1 MKYIR
6 VYNYSSSPVILHG
19 MNRDYTVEGRVDEH
33 PMIEDI
39 PEDEVNYINGKSN
52 VFRTGM
58 LRFDDSDTES
68 MMEQLREIKWKETL
82 MTEEDIE
89 DAILHPTTEK
99 LRRIVACNDRA
110 TIERY
115 RAALVRIQNDGVYG
129 VSTIAD
135 SVIRKRFTEITNGVA
150 VSKITV
156 PEGIK
161 VVDNA
166 AAAADYDAVK
176 SQNEAM
182 AEQIAEMQK
191 QLDELRAVKE
201 PAKTTRKTKT
211 TKTEA

>member
-6 VYNYSSSPVILHG
+6 VYNYSSSPIILHG
-19 MNRDYTVEGRVDEH
+19 MNRDYTVEGRIDEH

-39 PEDEVNYINGKSN
+39 PEDEINYINGKSN

-58 LRFDDSDTES
+58 LRFNDNDVDS

-82 MTEEDIE
+82 MTEENIE

-135 SVIRKRFTEITNGVA
+135 SVIRKRFTEITNGVT
-150 VSKITV
+150 VSKIAV
-156 PEGIK
+156 PEGIN

-166 AAAADYDAVK
+166 AVAADYDTVK

-182 AEQIAEMQK
+182 VAQIAEMQK

>member
-191 QLDELRAVKE
+191 QLDELRAAKE

>member
-6 VYNYSSSPVILHG
+6 VYNYSSSPIILHG
-19 MNRDYTVEGRVDEH
+19 MNRDYTVEGRVNEH

-58 LRFDDSDTES
+58 LRFDDNDVDS

-82 MTEEDIE
+82 MTEENIE

-135 SVIRKRFTEITNGVA
+135 SVIRKRFTEITNGVT
-150 VSKITV
+150 VSKIAV
-156 PEGIK
+156 PEGIN

-166 AAAADYDAVK
+166 AVAADYDTVK

-182 AEQIAEMQK
+182 AAQIVEMQK
-191 QLDELRAVKE
+191 QLDELRAAKE

>member
-19 MNRDYTVEGRVDEH
+19 MNRDYTVEGRVNEH

-58 LRFDDSDTES
+58 LRFDDNDVDS

-82 MTEEDIE
+82 MTEENIE

-135 SVIRKRFTEITNGVA
+135 SVIRKRFTEITNGVT

-161 VVDNA
+161 VIDNA
-166 AAAADYDAVK
+166 AVATDYDAVK

-182 AEQIAEMQK
+182 AAQIVEMQK
-191 QLDELRAVKE
+191 QLDELRAAKE

>member
-19 MNRDYTVEGRVDEH
+19 MNRDYTVEGRIDEH

-39 PEDEVNYINGKSN
+39 PEDEINYINGKSN

-58 LRFDDSDTES
+58 LRFDDNDVDS

-82 MTEEDIE
+82 MTEENIE

-110 TIERY
+110 TMERY

-135 SVIRKRFTEITNGVA
+135 SVIRKRFTEITNGVT

-166 AAAADYDAVK
+166 AVAADYDAVK

-191 QLDELRAVKE
+191 QLDELRAAKE